1 MDTTHIYTKEKKNV
15 CISNSQMLSCFLAG
29 LDAIPFSANLELLI
43 VKILALQL
51 LQHWEKKYSI
61 RLPQLQTKY
70 TDHHLQHMYNNNEK
84 HDPFN
89 FSEGL
94 ITKKNK

>member
-1 MDTTHIYTKEKKNV
+1 MHLKLPDAQLFLGRTGCHSLLSKSRAI
-15 CISNSQMLSCFLAG
+15 NSQDFGPATSSTLR
-29 LDAIPFSANLELLI
+29 
-43 VKILALQL
+43 
-51 LQHWEKKYSI
+51 KKYSI